1 MVARARTL
9 LSASFGPQLIFL
21 GRLLGV
27 VVLLF
32 LLPATRTLAKETTST
47 CDPAMVP
54 LAKEIRAFRL
64 TGPVAL
70 DGVLDEPDWQQ
81 PGESR
86 LIQNDPDNG
95 CPPRNKTEFWVA
107 YDDKALYIAARMYDS
122 APDSIEAR
130 LGRRDTWPSSDWIF
144 INLDT
149 FNDDRNA
156 FSFSIN
162 PAGVIGD
169 AALYNDGWDDDSW
182 DGVWDVVTRI
192 DDLGWTLEFRVP
204 FSQLKFP
211 AVEDQVWGMNFS
223 RRTLRHHERAELF
236 HMPRGESGYGSR
248 FPDLV
253 GLKGI
258 KPDGKGELLVYGL
271 GKGEFREVEEGD
283 PFHKDPQFS
292 GNAGLD
298 LKTALS
304 NNLTMNA
311 TVNPDFGQV
320 EVDPAVVNLSAY
332 ETFYEERRPFFVED
346 ANIFRFGREGL
357 NSNWNF
363 NWMDPLLL
371 YSRRVGRAPQIS
383 IQTDPDWADVP
394 QYTTILGAA
403 KVSGKIGN
411 TSVGGLTAFT
421 AREKAHLEKDGHRYE
436 QVVEPL
442 TNYSVVRA
450 KVTSPDGLK
459 GLGIMGT
466 STIRDLDDPIS
477 QAALDRRA
485 FTGGIDGWTNL
496 DGEGVWAAKA
506 YVSGSHVTGSEEAIS
521 DLQLSSH
528 RYFQR
533 PDAEHVTYD
542 PTTTELK
549 GWVGRAAVNK
559 QSGNWRF
566 NTAAGYSSPGYEVND
581 LGFIFRT
588 DVINTSMVGGYR
600 WLEPKG
606 IYRNISLNLATYK
619 TWDTG
624 GRPDQWGYG
633 VFYWMELAN
642 FWDFDTMVFFNPER
656 NNGRLTRGGPVMRV
670 PDYREFDAGISTD
683 SRKKWRIRLSG
694 GGSSDDGGSKS
705 AYGRLTLELLPVSAL
720 KLSFS
725 PRYSWSQDE
734 SQYYDEIVDP
744 LMTPTYGSRYIFA
757 DLEYREFSMETRI
770 DWTFTP
776 KLTLQAYIQPLFAV
790 GAYADRKEL
799 AYPSSYEFNRY
810 GQDNGSSIVYTPEVD
825 PDYPWL
831 VTPDGSNPTKKFR
844 LADED
849 FNFKSLKVNMVL
861 RWEYAAG
868 STFFFVWTHDRM
880 NFDDPGSFD
889 FSRDARSLLDAPGE
903 NIFMVKVSQYFSL

>member
-1 MVARARTL
+1 MIAFAQTLRTI
-9 LSASFGPQLIFL
+9 SFHHFL
-21 GRLLGV
+21 FAA
-27 VVLLF
+27 LF
-32 LLPATRTLAKETTST
+32 LAASAAGAQETNGS
-47 CDPAMVP
+47 CDPAGVP
-54 LAKEIRAFRL
+54 VADEIRAFRL
-64 TGPVAL
+64 SGPVEL
-70 DGVLDEPDWQQ
+70 DGILDETDWRQ

-107 YDDKALYIAARMYDS
+107 YDDQALYIAARMYDS

-130 LGRRDTWPSSDWIF
+130 LGRRDTWPSSDWVF

-169 AALYNDGWDDDSW
+169 AVLYNDGWDDPSW
-182 DGVWDVVTRI
+182 DGVWEVATKI
-192 DDLGWTLEFRVP
+192 DDLGWTLEMRVP

-211 AVEDQVWGMNFS
+211 AAEEQVWGMNFS

-258 KPDGKGELLVYGL
+258 EPDGKGELLVYGL
-271 GKGEFREVEEGD
+271 GKGEYREVDPDD
-283 PFHKDPQFS
+283 PFHDDPDFS

-357 NSNWNF
+357 NSNWGF
-363 NWMDPLLL
+363 NWMDPMLF

-383 IQTDPDWADVP
+383 LDTQPDYADVP
-394 QYTTILGAA
+394 QFTTILGAA

-411 TSVGGLTAFT
+411 TSVGGLTAVT
-421 AREKAHLEKDGHRYE
+421 DREKAHLEKDGHRYE

-450 KVTSPDGLK
+450 KVSSSDGLK

-466 STIRDLDDPIS
+466 STIRDLDDPVS

-496 DGEGVWAAKA
+496 DEEGVWAAKA
-506 YVSGSHVTGSEEAIS
+506 YLSGSHLTGSTDAIS
-521 DLQLSSH
+521 ALQLSSR
-528 RYFQR
+528 RYYQR
-533 PDAEHVTYD
+533 PDVDHVAYD
-542 PTTTELK
+542 PDATEIK

-566 NTAAGYSSPGYEVND
+566 NSAAGYSSPGYEIND

-588 DVINTSMVGGYR
+588 DMINTSVMGGYR

-606 IYRNISLNLATYK
+606 IYRNISLNLGGYK

-624 GRPDQWGYG
+624 GRPDQWGG
-633 VFYWMELAN
+633 GIFYWMEFAN
-642 FWDFDTMVFFNPER
+642 FWNLDGMMFFNPER
-656 NNGRLTRGGPVMRV
+656 NDGRRTRGGPVMRV
-670 PDYREFDAGISTD
+670 PNYREFDLGISTD
-683 SRKKWRIRLSG
+683 SRRKWQVRLSV
-694 GGSSDDGGSKS
+694 GGSKDDGGSQT
-705 AYGRLTLELLPVSAL
+705 AYGRLSLELQPVSAL
-720 KLSFS
+720 KLSLS
-725 PRYSWSQDE
+725 PRYSWTQDE
-734 SQYYDEIVDP
+734 SQYYDEVPDP
-744 LMTPTYGSRYIFA
+744 AMTDTHGNRYIFA
-757 DLEYREFSMETRI
+757 DLEYRQFSMETRI

-790 GAYADRKEL
+790 GAYSDRKEL
-799 AYPSSYEFNRY
+799 ARPGSYDFNRY
-810 GQDNGSSIVYTPEVD
+810 GQDNGSTIVYD
-825 PDYPWL
+825 SAGDADNPWL
-831 VTPDGSNPTKKFR
+831 VTPDGSDPGNTFR
-844 LADED
+844 LRDED

-861 RWEYAAG
+861 RWEYVAG
-868 STFFFVWTHDRM
+868 STFFFVWTQDRM

-889 FSRDARSLLDAPGE
+889 LGRDSRSLLDAQGE